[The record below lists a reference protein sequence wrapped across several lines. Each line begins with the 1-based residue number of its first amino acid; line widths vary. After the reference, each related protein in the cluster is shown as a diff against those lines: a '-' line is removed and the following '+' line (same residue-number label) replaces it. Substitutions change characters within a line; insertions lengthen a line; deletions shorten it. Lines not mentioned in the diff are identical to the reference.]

1 MVTYSIIIPTY
12 NVEKYLEECLESV
25 LSQTCANWEA
35 ICINDGSTDA
45 SLKLLK
51 KYAEFD
57 DRIHVISQKNQGL
70 AETRNVGIRAAK
82 GEWLL
87 FIDSDDYIRND
98 TLEIIS
104 RVVEDTNLDA
114 ISFETDIFYEGDS
127 REKDNKDSWYYKNH
141 IYPEVTSG
149 EELFE
154 EMMRNNEYCDSAC
167 LLAVR
172 RKWLLDNNI
181 MFYKG
186 VLYEDSIFSMSVFLN
201 AIRMKH
207 ISEKLYTYRVREAS
221 IMTSGYTNENIR
233 SRIIVFKEL
242 MGLIHK
248 KTYSESVKKQFY
260 RYAYLVA
267 EHIKRMDKMCNSS
280 NELMLDADEDFVAKV
295 LRVTD
300 YKSDINAHVILSGI
314 ESIVR
319 NCNRVAIYGAGKVG
333 SLMLNFL
340 SSCNLKDRIECFLV
354 SKTYGSNNNIQGIQ
368 VVSLDEYENI
378 DTTVFLCVMDYAARR
393 EIMINLQKKGMINV
407 ELCDEN
413 MFLALEKF
421 SL

>member
-1 MVTYSIIIPTY
+1 
-12 NVEKYLEECLESV
+12 
-25 LSQTCANWEA
+25 
-35 ICINDGSTDA
+35 
-45 SLKLLK
+45 
-51 KYAEFD
+51 
-57 DRIHVISQKNQGL
+57 
-70 AETRNVGIRAAK
+70 
-82 GEWLL
+82 
-87 FIDSDDYIRND
+87 
-98 TLEIIS
+98 
-104 RVVEDTNLDA
+104 
-114 ISFETDIFYEGDS
+114 
-127 REKDNKDSWYYKNH
+127 
-141 IYPEVTSG
+141 
-149 EELFE
+149 
-154 EMMRNNEYCDSAC
+154 
-167 LLAVR
+167 
-172 RKWLLDNNI
+172 
-181 MFYKG
+181 
-186 VLYEDSIFSMSVFLN
+186 
-201 AIRMKH
+201 
-207 ISEKLYTYRVREAS
+207 
-221 IMTSGYTNENIR
+221 
-233 SRIIVFKEL
+233 
-242 MGLIHK
+242 
-248 KTYSESVKKQFY
+248 
-260 RYAYLVA
+260 
-267 EHIKRMDKMCNSS
+267 MDKMCNSS